1 MATGSESLQIPT
13 VTYFLVLL
21 LPGGNHQAGPEYFE
35 AHVEFIETM
44 AAANVV
50 LLGGEFETPVEGAEA
65 AYLLRTASQAE
76 AEEWASRDP
85 LVKNEV
91 YRPRVVAWK
100 LVGIN
105 PGAIEPSL
113 TEQ

>member
-1 MATGSESLQIPT
+1 MSAESENLQIPT

-21 LPGGNHQAGPEYFE
+21 LPGGNHQAGPEHFE

-44 AAANVV
+44 EAANVV
-50 LLGGEFETPVEGAEA
+50 LLGGEFEPSVEGAEG

-76 AEEWASRDP
+76 AEEWASKDP

-91 YRPRVVAWK
+91 YLPRVVAWN

-105 PGAIEPSL
+105 LGAIAPTL
-113 TEQ
+113 TGQ